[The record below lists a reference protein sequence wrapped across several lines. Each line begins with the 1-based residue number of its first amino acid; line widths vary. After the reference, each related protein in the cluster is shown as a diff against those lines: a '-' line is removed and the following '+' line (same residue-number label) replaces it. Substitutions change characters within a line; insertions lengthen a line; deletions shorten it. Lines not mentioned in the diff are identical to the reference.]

1 MSAPIV
7 IPPKPPMPAVKPK
20 RSSRFWRPDRTSM
33 ATRSMLLG
41 AAAVG
46 VLAALILDPG
56 FASIAYVIVGAGV
69 VIVFGILT
77 PPRMTVTQWVAA
89 IGMLALLGVA
99 AVRGAEWLVFLCV
112 VAAWVLFT
120 WTLIGGRTWTGILLG
135 TVAPWRAPHRTVN
148 FVRRRKLAT
157 RSAPRVPAA
166 RVVVV
171 SAVSIILLLI
181 FGSLFVSADPE
192 FAKIFDGFAP
202 AISVSNPGARIFA
215 GVVMAFGTLV
225 AVYLRRRTPTVDAF
239 APAQA
244 TPLPMWEWAVPLG
257 VLNVLFLGFVAVQT
271 KTLFGGDEHVQ
282 VTDGLTYADYA
293 REGFWQL
300 MAVTVL
306 TLLVIAVAVRY
317 IDRRDAGSRRL
328 ARGLLGALC
337 VFSLVIVASAV
348 HRMWLYENQY
358 GFTVLRVSVFA
369 TELLLGFVFVL
380 LLVAGIRMSG
390 KWLPT
395 AVLATSSVA
404 LLAFAVFNPDAYIA
418 QKNVERFEGGKS
430 IDVSYLRG
438 LSVDAVPALDRLPEP
453 QRSCAL
459 SRYRFGVPGTT
470 APWEFNAAREK
481 ARDVLEARPVGP
493 CLQMYTVG

>member
-1 MSAPIV
+1 M
-7 IPPKPPMPAVKPK
+7 
-20 RSSRFWRPDRTSM
+20 
-33 ATRSMLLG
+33 
-41 AAAVG
+41 
-46 VLAALILDPG
+46 
-56 FASIAYVIVGAGV
+56 
-69 VIVFGILT
+69 
-77 PPRMTVTQWVAA
+77 
-89 IGMLALLGVA
+89 
-99 AVRGAEWLVFLCV
+99 
-112 VAAWVLFT
+112 
-120 WTLIGGRTWTGILLG
+120 
-135 TVAPWRAPHRTVN
+135 
-148 FVRRRKLAT
+148 
-157 RSAPRVPAA
+157 
-166 RVVVV
+166 
-171 SAVSIILLLI
+171 
-181 FGSLFVSADPE
+181 
-192 FAKIFDGFAP
+192 
-202 AISVSNPGARIFA
+202 
-215 GVVMAFGTLV
+215 
-225 AVYLRRRTPTVDAF
+225 
-239 APAQA
+239 
-244 TPLPMWEWAVPLG
+244 
-257 VLNVLFLGFVAVQT
+257 
-271 KTLFGGDEHVQ
+271 
-282 VTDGLTYADYA
+282 TDGLTYADYA

-395 AVLATSSVA
+395 AVLATSAVA

-430 IDVSYLRG
+430 IDVSYLHG

-481 ARDVLEARPVGP
+481 ARDILEGRPVGP